1 MKTIGVKLPGAPASS
16 YDVLLA
22 PGLLADAPRLLAQHA
37 PADRYAVISDAH
49 VAPLYGEP
57 LRRALAAAG
66 LPAELLVHPAG
77 EGSKT
82 RASWSALTDALLTG
96 GFGRDTCVVAL
107 GGGVTGD
114 LAGFVAA
121 TYLRGVPVVQVP
133 TSLLAMVDAS
143 VGGKTAVDTD
153 HGKNLVGAFHPP
165 RVVLVD
171 PLVLRTLP
179 PVELRSG
186 AAEMV
191 KHAAIADVRYLDRIR
206 AAAGD
211 LAGAAFGADAS
222 RAAAL
227 SDLIARSIEIKAG
240 VVGRDPVEQGERA
253 VLNFGHTLGH
263 ALERVLAYG
272 IPHGHAVAIGMVLAA
287 RLGEAV
293 GMTAA
298 GTAGTLADALHTVGL
313 PVRLPEDVAWTRLL
327 EAAATDK
334 KARAGRLRF
343 VLLER
348 VGAVAREGERWTH
361 EIDESALSAAL
372 AVV

>member
-1 MKTIGVKLPGAPASS
+1 L
-16 YDVLLA
+16 
-22 PGLLADAPRLLAQHA
+22 H
-37 PADRYAVISDAH
+37 
-49 VAPLYGEP
+49 GEP
-57 LRRALAAAG
+57 LRRALEAAG
-66 LPAELLVHPAG
+66 LPAELLVHAAG
-77 EGSKT
+77 ETSKT
-82 RASWSALTDALLTG
+82 RATWSALTDGLLTKA
-96 GFGRDTCVVAL
+96 FDRDTCVVAL

-143 VGGKTAVDTD
+143 VGGKTAVDTA

-165 RVVLVD
+165 RLVVVD

-179 PVELRSG
+179 VTELRAG

-206 AAAGD
+206 TAAAG
-211 LAGAAFGADAS
+211 LCADAERGS
-222 RAAAL
+222 AGL
-227 SDLIARSIEIKAG
+227 GELIERSIEIKAG
-240 VVGRDPVEQGERA
+240 VVGRDPLEQGERA

-263 ALERVLAYG
+263 ALERELAYD

-287 RLGEAV
+287 RVGEV
-293 GMTAA
+293 LDI
-298 GTAGTLADALHTVGL
+298 TAGGTSDMLADALRTLGL
-313 PVRLPEDVAWTRLL
+313 PVSLPGDVARGRLL
-327 EAAATDK
+327 AAAATDK

-348 VGAVAREGERWTH
+348 A
-361 EIDESALSAAL
+361 
-372 AVV
+372 